1 MILGML
7 CAVCGFTQ
15 SEVRSMTMGQVI
27 RYMRAVPDL
36 MPLVN
41 AFYEKPKKKLT
52 GDAAV
57 AALAVLGVKRE
68 D

>member
-15 SEVRSMTMGQVI
+15 SEVRSMTMGQVV

-57 AALAVLGVKRE
+57 VALSALGIKRG

>member
-1 MILGML
+1 
-7 CAVCGFTQ
+7 
-15 SEVRSMTMGQVI
+15 
-27 RYMRAVPDL
+27 MRAVPDL

>member
-1 MILGML
+1 
-7 CAVCGFTQ
+7 
-15 SEVRSMTMGQVI
+15 MTMGQVI

-52 GDAAV
+52 GDDAV
-57 AALAVLGVKRE
+57 AALSVLGIRRE